1 MAKYYCPTKNA
12 MQEWLELKS
21 RDLQLNK
28 MFIVDIMTSN
38 IQEISFL

>member
-1 MAKYYCPTKNA
+1 

-21 RDLQLNK
+21 GDLPLNK

-38 IQEISFL
+38 IQEIVFL